1 MKIQA
6 RCESVIGAN
15 KRHSRFCVR
24 QRITA
29 QLFIARSLPHPLRH
43 YKESVLSELQERI
56 DKLEFELVHQ
66 QRITEQLNET
76 VTEQTKELLHLGRVV
91 DRLARQFS
99 DLRKSPGTTEPEPT
113 LEDEKP
119 PHY

>member
-1 MKIQA
+1 M
-6 RCESVIGAN
+6 SAN
-15 KRHSRFCVR
+15 GSPHNNETDLLPAPRDALRVSDER
-24 QRITA
+24 
-29 QLFIARSLPHPLRH
+29 LRSLRH
-43 YKESVLSELQERI
+43 YKETLLSELQKRI

-91 DRLARQFS
+91 DRLARQFA
-99 DLRKSPGTTEPEPT
+99 DLRKSPGTTEPAPT